1 MGYIYIIFWI
11 SNNKKNLK
19 KKKKKMKMNKK
30 NKEFSNACTL
40 GFPSPI
46 AQPHASLSSL
56 YYTYKRAPPLH
67 FLFPEFLPRLSKV
80 AVRTSLALANEKEK
94 KKGRCRTALTS
105 CSSPRLASLMWTV
118 SAPRPLPFLCGRAL
132 RLP

>member
-1 MGYIYIIFWI
+1 
-11 SNNKKNLK
+11 
-19 KKKKKMKMNKK
+19 MKMNKK

-94 KKGRCRTALTS
+94 KRAVVGPH
-105 CSSPRLASLMWTV
+105 SPAVHHLASL
-118 SAPRPLPFLCGRAL
+118 P
-132 RLP
+132 